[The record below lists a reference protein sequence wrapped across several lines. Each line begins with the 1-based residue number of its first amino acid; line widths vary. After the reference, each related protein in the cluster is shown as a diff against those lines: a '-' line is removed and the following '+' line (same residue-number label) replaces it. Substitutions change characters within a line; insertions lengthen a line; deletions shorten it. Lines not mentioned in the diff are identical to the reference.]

1 MRHTSLRKPSFS
13 NINNSS
19 NISACPAPPPTPHCV
34 YNTTG
39 TNTNTATAAATTTTL
54 ALAVGTGGA
63 LTACGGVTSA
73 DLSLTN
79 SHINQ
84 QQTNYF
90 EFPPKASLLHD
101 STTVTSLSAPSL
113 ATTTA
118 VALAAATAPN
128 SSTGPP
134 SASTLFAAGA
144 TGCQSANNSPK
155 SIYYYQHHHTS
166 HTHQHHHQH
175 QYHHT
180 QHHHHHQQH
189 HRVQELQHKLHSIQP
204 TTAATLK
211 TPSPIP
217 SPLNPLQQLSTSS
230 PPTPSLQQSS
240 AHHTIAMGRREIK
253 RSNTSGSTT
262 KSYDSGSGK
271 YLITPTIPITNG
283 HYHYV
288 AIPF

>member
-13 NINNSS
+13 SINNS
-19 NISACPAPPPTPHCV
+19 NNNSACPAPPPTPHSV

-39 TNTNTATAAATTTTL
+39 TNTNISTATTTTL
-54 ALAVGTGGA
+54 ALAIGTGVA

-101 STTVTSLSAPSL
+101 SITVTSLSAPSL

-128 SSTGPP
+128 SSTSPP

-166 HTHQHHHQH
+166 HIHQHHHSHPQ
-175 QYHHT
+175 
-180 QHHHHHQQH
+180 HHHQQH
-189 HRVQELQHKLHSIQP
+189 HRVQELQHKLHFIQP
-204 TTAATLK
+204 TTTFLK

-217 SPLNPLQQLSTSS
+217 SPLNPRQQLSTSS
-230 PPTPSLQQSS
+230 PPTPSLQQQPS

-271 YLITPTIPITNG
+271 YLITPTIPFTNA
-283 HYHYV
+283 HYNYV